1 MKQYGYYRP
10 SSKTLSKKR
19 KVSRG
24 KPSFFIFKAF
34 FLLILLG
41 AVLFGGYLALTKGYA
56 AFKKS
61 DVANWSVKKIDI
73 SGMTGLIHKEIAAQT
88 SAYQGKRF
96 GMKDSIA
103 LRADLVK
110 KYPMLKD
117 VSVTRGLFS
126 GTLKI
131 SADLREPIAQFK
143 LPDNS
148 VKYVDKDSTVYSDP
162 NPTLAQSVPVVEIVG
177 EVPSKLK
184 PDFID
189 LVQSTLKLDKKLNF
203 ETLRMNL
210 AQNTVTMIL
219 PDKSVLHFGKAER
232 LKQKAQR
239 ASQIMAF
246 AREHYKGPV
255 TLNFAFFD
263 EGKVFLTQSAH

>member
-1 MKQYGYYRP
+1 MG
-10 SSKTLSKKR
+10 S
-19 KVSRG
+19 
-24 KPSFFIFKAF
+24 
-34 FLLILLG
+34 
-41 AVLFGGYLALTKGYA
+41 YLAISKGYA
-56 AFKKS
+56 VFKQS
-61 DVANWSVKKIDI
+61 DIANWSVKKIDI
-73 SGMTGLIHKEIAAQT
+73 SGVTGLIGKEIAAQAAT
-88 SAYQGKRF
+88 YQNKRF

-103 LRADLVK
+103 LRAEIVK

-131 SADLREPIAQFK
+131 SADMRAPVAQFK
-143 LPDNS
+143 LPDHS
-148 VKYVDKDSTVYSDP
+148 VKYVDADSTVYSDP
-162 NPTLAQSVPVVEIVG
+162 NPTLSQSVPVVEIVG
-177 EVPSKLK
+177 DVPSKLK

-210 AQNTVTMIL
+210 TENTVTMVL
-219 PDKSVLHFGKAER
+219 PDKSILHFGRAEH

-239 ASQIMAF
+239 AAQIMAF
-246 AREHYKGPV
+246 AREHYTGPV

-263 EGKVFLTQSAH
+263 EGKVFLTHSSH